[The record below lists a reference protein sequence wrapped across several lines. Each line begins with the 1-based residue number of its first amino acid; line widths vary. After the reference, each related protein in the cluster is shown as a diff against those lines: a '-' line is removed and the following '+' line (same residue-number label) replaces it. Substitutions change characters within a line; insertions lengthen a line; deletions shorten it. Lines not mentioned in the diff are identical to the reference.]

1 MLTKLI
7 ATLRASYQA
16 ALAQSRPND
25 FVPTLRDYPLARPP
39 GRR

>member
-25 FVPTLRDYPLARPP
+25 VIPTLRDYPVARPP